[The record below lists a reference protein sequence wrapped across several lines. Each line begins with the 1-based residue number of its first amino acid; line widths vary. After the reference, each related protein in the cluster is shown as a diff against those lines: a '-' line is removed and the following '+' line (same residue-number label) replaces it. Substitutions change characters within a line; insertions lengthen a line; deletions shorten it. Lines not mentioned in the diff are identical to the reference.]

1 MFAVQTKLSYRT
13 NDPVWMLKCP
23 AYCMEL
29 SITRVVAAAAA
40 AAAKNVINLLV
51 CIVQRKSHARSF
63 FYRLQALF
71 LTERRTQCFIV
82 EWEDIKKVF
91 VADKGVFPFFL
102 PVKKY
107 HDPIPAVAKVG
118 GGSIRF
124 HSSSL
129 LLTAANISSL
139 LSIEGRMEKMGG
151 RAFLKSHFFDVW
163 DTHGRTTMAYNH
175 HQCRQAA
182 LSS

>member
-118 GGSIRF
+118 GGE
-124 HSSSL
+124 HSVPL
-129 LLTAANISSL
+129 LLLAFDCSKYFFSPFNRGANGEDGG
-139 LSIEGRMEKMGG
+139 EGFFEKPL
-151 RAFLKSHFFDVW
+151 F
-163 DTHGRTTMAYNH
+163 
-175 HQCRQAA
+175 
-182 LSS
+182 